1 MQGSRE
7 DLLRYVEV
15 EQIRSGEEAGRA
27 MVRLQGGLRALL
39 VGSEPHGGR
48 LKAMAG
54 VDIIIGRFDKAGSLR
69 KKSNLERFVAGGD
82 DIVIIGSLV
91 RRRRRRRWWRR

>member
-7 DLLRYVEV
+7 DVLRHVEV
-15 EQIRSGEEAGRA
+15 EQIGSGQEAGRA
-27 MVRLQGGLRALL
+27 MVRLQGGLWALL

-54 VDIIIGRFDKAGSLR
+54 VDIS
-69 KKSNLERFVAGGD
+69 
-82 DIVIIGSLV
+82 IGSFYKHKQQRLLLEV
-91 RRRRRRRWWRR
+91 I

>member
-7 DLLRYVEV
+7 DWLRYVEV
-15 EQIRSGEEAGRA
+15 EQIRSGQEAGRA

-48 LKAMAG
+48 LKTMAG
-54 VDIIIGRFDKAGSLR
+54 VDNIIGRFDKHKQQLVL
-69 KKSNLERFVAGGD
+69 LE
-82 DIVIIGSLV
+82 VI
-91 RRRRRRRWWRR
+91 

>member
-1 MQGSRE
+1 
-7 DLLRYVEV
+7 
-15 EQIRSGEEAGRA
+15 

-54 VDIIIGRFDKAGSLR
+54 VDIIIGRFDKHKHKQLR
-69 KKSNLERFVAGGD
+69 LE
-82 DIVIIGSLV
+82 VI
-91 RRRRRRRWWRR
+91 

>member
-15 EQIRSGEEAGRA
+15 EQIRSGQEAGRA
-27 MVRLQGGLRALL
+27 MVRLQGGLWALL

-48 LKAMAG
+48 LKTMAV
-54 VDIIIGRFDKAGSLR
+54 VDIIIGRFYKHSQQQLL
-69 KKSNLERFVAGGD
+69 LE
-82 DIVIIGSLV
+82 VI
-91 RRRRRRRWWRR
+91 